1 MDSRNEDILAAMI
14 NGTEYEEV
22 PQSRMEALLLE
33 LKDIIDSGGGG
44 GGDASPLTNT
54 QMQNLLNLLD

>member
-1 MDSRNEDILAAMI
+1 MLSRNEDILTAMI
-14 NGTEYEEV
+14 NGTKYEEV

-33 LKDIIDSGGGG
+33 LKDVIDSGGGG
-44 GGDASPLTNT
+44 GDTNPLTPT